1 MYLVKYGF
9 KNCSTFSSL
18 NYFNSYFTF
27 RWFYFTQINTFS
39 ELQAFTVLEELL
51 LKKEICI
58 AVKEKLTKDSGVAGD
73 SIYDNIVRR
82 LMAKPSA
89 RGNHLTIHYIR
100 YRLHPYEKPP
110 FLC

>member
-1 MYLVKYGF
+1 M
-9 KNCSTFSSL
+9 
-18 NYFNSYFTF
+18 FNTNN
-27 RWFYFTQINTFS
+27 IFS

-89 RGNHLTIHYIR
+89 RGNVLTKPLNSDVILKIAINYYI
-100 YRLHPYEKPP
+100 YRSEK
-110 FLC
+110 FFTK